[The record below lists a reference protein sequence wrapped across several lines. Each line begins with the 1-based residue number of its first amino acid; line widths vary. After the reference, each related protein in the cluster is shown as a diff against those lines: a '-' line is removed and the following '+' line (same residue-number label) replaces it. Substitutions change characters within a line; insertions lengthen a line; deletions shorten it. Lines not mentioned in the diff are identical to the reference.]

1 LDCQHHETESYLR
14 SWQPLS
20 CSRNSLPFMEY
31 DISLS
36 YTQEPVTGSYHHRA
50 ESSTYPHILFT
61 WEPTEYEY
69 YPPVYAYVFQMCF
82 PFRL

>member
-1 LDCQHHETESYLR
+1 
-14 SWQPLS
+14 
-20 CSRNSLPFMEY
+20 MEY

-82 PFRL
+82 PFRLKVKVKLSLPLAKHHAMVTYWGVEV